1 MPFNNFREDETSHE
15 TVRMDLIRRLFRY
28 LIPYR
33 LKVLVIIALMGVVIG
48 IELLNPYFLKLA
60 IDHYIVAKDIPG
72 LFGLGLVVIGF
83 NGVALLCA
91 RRRIQMMSGVTHRV
105 LLTIRQELYSHI
117 QKLSLQ
123 FFESRPAGKILAR
136 IIGDVNSLS
145 DLFSN
150 SVTNLL
156 PDLATI
162 IAVSAIMLSINYQL
176 ALYSLLPLPLLMG
189 FMAMV
194 QIFSHPRWRIHR
206 KKVSNTNAFT
216 HEIFSGIRVVQSFT
230 AEIRT
235 SSTFSQLLRETLAA
249 FVRAVRLNDLFWP
262 SVEFAW
268 GISTVTVFWVGVQL
282 LNTGT
287 MTIGT
292 LVAFSSY
299 IAMFWHPVMNISNFY
314 NTLVSNMSGAERI
327 FEIMD
332 IPPIV
337 QDATA
342 ARPLGPIRGE
352 VVFDHVCF
360 GYDPDQLVLDQVSF
374 TIKPGETVALVGPT
388 GAGKSSIVNLV
399 SRFYDVRS
407 GAVRVDG
414 CNVKEVTL
422 ESLRTQMGVV
432 LQDTFLFSG
441 SIKENI
447 RFGKLDASDAEI
459 VAAARAVHAH
469 DFIMKLEHGYD
480 TDVHERGSRLSF
492 GQRQQ
497 IAFARALLADPRI
510 LILDEATAGMDTH
523 TERLIQAG
531 IKQLLTGRTSF
542 VIAHRLSTIRHADR
556 IMVIDQ
562 GRIVEQGTHAELF
575 QRGGLYH
582 QLFMA
587 QFRFLN
593 GSDATAEIA
602 STVSS

>member
-15 TVRMDLIRRLFRY
+15 TVRMDLVRRLFRY

-60 IDHYIVAKDIPG
+60 IDHYIVVKDIPG
-72 LFGLGLVVIGF
+72 LLGLGLVVIGF
-83 NGVALLCA
+83 NGIALLCA
-91 RRRIQMMSGVTHRV
+91 RHRIQMMSGVTHRI

-117 QKLSLQ
+117 QQLSLK

-162 IAVSAIMLSINYQL
+162 VAVSAIMLSINSQL

-216 HEIFSGIRVVQSFT
+216 HEIFSGIRVVQSFS
-230 AEIRT
+230 AESRT

-262 SVEFAW
+262 SVEFSW
-268 GISTVTVFWVGVQL
+268 GISTVTVFWIGVQL

-287 MTIGT
+287 ITIGT
-292 LVAFSSY
+292 LVAFSGY

-332 IPPIV
+332 IPPLV

-342 ARPLGPIRGE
+342 ARPLPPIQGE
-352 VVFDHVCF
+352 VVFDNVCF

-374 TIKPGETVALVGPT
+374 IVKPGETVALVGPT

-414 CNVKEVTL
+414 FNVKEVTL

-497 IAFARALLADPRI
+497 IAFARALLANPRI

-562 GRIVEQGTHAELF
+562 GRIVEQGSHSELF

-593 GSDATAEIA
+593 GSGETAEIA